1 MFSSSKITNYL
12 MMISIVLVCGYIG
25 NKFTQTFQNND
36 EYELIK
42 KYLLNDSPLYGFN
55 RPKLWI
61 HTKYEI
67 NARKWKDFY
76 SRNTTDL
83 NQPYIHLT
91 IKTIINHCGN
101 DFNICLIDDDTFGK
115 LIPTWDIDLA
125 NVAEPKKS
133 HFRELGMMQ
142 ILYYYGGMVVP
153 NSTICL
159 KNLKELYTTGLEG
172 DKPFVCENNN
182 HSVNLLKQKNKSLF
196 TPDTFFMGTN
206 KNNEVMKELIEYLK
220 QKNNNPHFSS
230 ENDFLGDTSQ
240 WCIQAILEQRMNL
253 ISGQRIGVKS
263 NNRKPILLENL
274 MEEDYLDLS
283 TDAVAIYI
291 PCEEILN
298 RPKYQW
304 FAVLNGEEILKSN
317 MIVSKYLQ
325 ASIIDSTNFYS
336 KSNDIK
342 SVVSI

>member
-182 HSVNLLKQKNKSLF
+182 HSVNLLKL
-196 TPDTFFMGTN
+196 
-206 KNNEVMKELIEYLK
+206 
-220 QKNNNPHFSS
+220 
-230 ENDFLGDTSQ
+230 
-240 WCIQAILEQRMNL
+240 
-253 ISGQRIGVKS
+253 
-263 NNRKPILLENL
+263 
-274 MEEDYLDLS
+274 
-283 TDAVAIYI
+283 
-291 PCEEILN
+291 
-298 RPKYQW
+298 
-304 FAVLNGEEILKSN
+304 
-317 MIVSKYLQ
+317 
-325 ASIIDSTNFYS
+325 
-336 KSNDIK
+336 
-342 SVVSI
+342 